1 MEYQINTVY
10 RDYEEFKKEVDSCVM
25 ATAEGFVKIGYLLK
39 VARDTDIL
47 KNSGYETMTEFAK
60 AEYGIDASQTSRFIA
75 INDKYSENG
84 YGPSLDMKYKGFG
97 VSKLSEMLSLPDV
110 VTESLTADV
119 TRQEIRDLKIEVKE
133 EEKKSDLETYME
145 RPNASAFSENEILAD
160 FMKIYL
166 HPFPLTFS
174 KLVENLEIADKPED
188 KNNVIDI
195 LAPSGHVTLMTRVE
209 GISRLMIVIS
219 GEDEDVKMVN
229 IRTQEKHIFSWDE
242 FISGIK
248 EALRLKSSYTQYSSV
263 EERWQQIYIEEMPSI
278 AKSVMEDKDKSIKIA
293 PAQMKKSKEQKKDDK
308 KDKKSEEVPSVNNK
322 IDLPEDKKSE
332 DKEDTAAA
340 VLSDREND
348 IANAMTNDMEVISP
362 NDMATDV
369 IETDFVDSSG
379 NNTISSS
386 DNVNTLSDNV
396 NTLSDNTEVVMENT
410 TAAGTSEDSEDTEI
424 KVVSSSSEN
433 AEIISIQRNLILHIE
448 KAKERVEE
456 KDYSSAKEEL
466 KRSFEIIEQIIR
478 LV

>member
-10 RDYEEFKKEVDSCVM
+10 RDYEEFKREVDGCII

-84 YGPSLDMKYKGFG
+84 YGPSLAMRYKNIG

-110 VTESLTADV
+110 VTENLTADV
-119 TRQEIRDLKIEVKE
+119 TRQEIRDLKIEIKE
-133 EEKKSDLETYME
+133 EEKISDLENYIE
-145 RPNASAFSENEILAD
+145 RPEASMLSNMEILAD

-174 KLVENLEIADKPED
+174 KLVENLKINDTPED
-188 KNNVIDI
+188 KDNILDI

-209 GISRLMIVIS
+209 GIGRLMLVIS
-219 GEDEDVKMVN
+219 GEDEDIKMVN
-229 IRTQEKHIFSWDE
+229 IRTQEKHLYSWEE
-242 FISGIK
+242 FVSAIK

-263 EERWQQIYIEEMPSI
+263 EEYWQQIYMEEMPPI
-278 AKSVMEDKDKSIKIA
+278 VKSVIEDKEKNIKIA
-293 PAQMKKSKEQKKDDK
+293 PAQMKKSKEKKKDDK
-308 KDKKSEEVPSVNNK
+308 KDKKSEEGPSTNDK
-322 IDLPEDKKSE
+322 IDLPEEIKAE
-332 DKEDTAAA
+332 DKEDTTAAD
-340 VLSDREND
+340 VL
-348 IANAMTNDMEVISP
+348 
-362 NDMATDV
+362 
-369 IETDFVDSSG
+369 ETDFADSSD

-386 DNVNTLSDNV
+386 DNVNTLSDN
-396 NTLSDNTEVVMENT
+396 TEVVIENT
-410 TAAGTSEDSEDTEI
+410 TAAGTSDDSEI

-433 AEIISIQRNLILHIE
+433 AETISIQRNLIHHIE
-448 KAKERVEE
+448 KAKERAEE

-466 KRSFEIIEQIIR
+466 KRSIEIIERIIG
-478 LV
+478 

>member
-1 MEYQINTVY
+1 MEYQINKVY
-10 RDYEEFKKEVDSCVM
+10 RDYEEFKREVDSCIM

-60 AEYGIDASQTSRFIA
+60 SEYGIDASQTSRFIA

-209 GISRLMIVIS
+209 GIARLMIVIS

-322 IDLPEDKKSE
+322 IDLPEEIKAE

-362 NDMATDV
+362 NDMAADV

-386 DNVNTLSDNV
+386 DNVNTLSDNI

-410 TAAGTSEDSEDTEI
+410 TAAGTSDDPEI

-433 AEIISIQRNLILHIE
+433 AEIISIQRNLIHRIE
-448 KAKERVEE
+448 AARARAEE
-456 KDYSSAKEEL
+456 KDYISAKEEL
-466 KRSFEIIEQIIR
+466 KRSFELIEQIIG
-478 LV
+478 LE

>member
-60 AEYGIDASQTSRFIA
+60 SEYGIDASQTSRFIA

-84 YGPSLDMKYKGFG
+84 YAPSLDMKYKSFG

-145 RPNASAFSENEILAD
+145 RPNASGFSENEILAD

-166 HPFPLTFS
+166 HPFPDTFV
-174 KLVENLEIADKPED
+174 KLVKTLKIEDKPEGD

-209 GISRLMIVIS
+209 GIGRLMIVIS

-308 KDKKSEEVPSVNNK
+308 KDKKSEEGPSTNDK
-322 IDLPEDKKSE
+322 IDLPEEIKAE
-332 DKEDTAAA
+332 DKEDTTAA
-340 VLSDREND
+340 VLSDTENTMAD
-348 IANAMTNDMEVISP
+348 AMTNDMEVISP
-362 NDMATDV
+362 NDMAADV
-369 IETDFVDSSG
+369 SETDFADSSD

-386 DNVNTLSDNV
+386 DN
-396 NTLSDNTEVVMENT
+396 TEVGMENT
-410 TAAGTSEDSEDTEI
+410 EAAGTSDDPEI

-433 AEIISIQRNLILHIE
+433 AETISIQRSLILHIE
-448 KAKERVEE
+448 KAKERAEE
-456 KDYSSAKEEL
+456 KDYISAKEEL
-466 KRSFEIIEQIIR
+466 KRSFELIEQIIG
-478 LV
+478 LE

>member
-1 MEYQINTVY
+1 MEYQINKVY
-10 RDYEEFKKEVDSCVM
+10 RDYEEFKREVDSCIM

-97 VSKLSEMLSLPDV
+97 VSKLSEMLSLPEV

-145 RPNASAFSENEILAD
+145 RPNASAFSENEILTD

-166 HPFPLTFS
+166 HPFPDIFV
-174 KLVENLEIADKPED
+174 KLVKTLKIEDMPED

-209 GISRLMIVIS
+209 GVGRLMVVIS

-229 IRTQEKHIFSWDE
+229 IRTQEKYMFEWTE
-242 FISGIK
+242 FISRIK

-308 KDKKSEEVPSVNNK
+308 KDKKSE
-322 IDLPEDKKSE
+322 
-332 DKEDTAAA
+332 DKEDTTAA
-340 VLSDREND
+340 VLSDTEND

-362 NDMATDV
+362 NDMTADV
-369 IETDFVDSSG
+369 IETDFVDSSD
-379 NNTISSS
+379 NNTIS
-386 DNVNTLSDNV
+386 LSDNV
-396 NTLSDNTEVVMENT
+396 NTLSDNTEVGMENT
-410 TAAGTSEDSEDTEI
+410 AAAGTSDDSDDTEI

-433 AEIISIQRNLILHIE
+433 AETISIQRSLILHIE
-448 KAKERVEE
+448 KAKERAEE
-456 KDYSSAKEEL
+456 KDYISAKEEL
-466 KRSFEIIEQIIR
+466 KRSFELIEQIIG
-478 LV
+478 LE